1 MWSERADDAF
11 RFSFLTSS
19 FCTGFSLQASAQE
32 PQATEQQEFH
42 SEYIPVFQYWKE
54 HNIFQHLDL
63 SVTAGTTG
71 IGIEASSPIGEY
83 FQLRAGYDYMPR
95 FTAKMK
101 FDVTIGGQPA
111 HQYDAQG
118 NPVESSFDKMQKL
131 MKGFSGYDVE
141 DHVDMVGKPTMNNS
155 IYFPLRITST
165 GTLLQVSIGDHHNLL
180 RLTIPQR
187 R

>member
-1 MWSERADDAF
+1 MKAKCGELNWGVRGLMMLFAF
-11 RFSFLTSS
+11 N
-19 FCTGFSLQASAQE
+19 FSLQASAQE
-32 PQATEQQEFH
+32 PQVAAQQEFH

-83 FQLRAGYDYMPR
+83 FQLRAGYDFMPR

-101 FDVTIGGQPA
+101 FDVTIGGKPA
-111 HQYDAQG
+111 L
-118 NPVESSFDKMQKL
+118 P
-131 MKGFSGYDVE
+131 
-141 DHVDMVGKPTMNNS
+141 S
-155 IYFPLRITST
+155 IRC
-165 GTLLQVSIGDHHNLL
+165 
-180 RLTIPQR
+180 R